1 MTISRTLQR
10 YEEYIAAERRIK
22 IGSIFITRYER
33 SRIIGAR
40 ALQISFQASPFMDI
54 PPEMTDPIEI
64 AAYELENKFLPITI
78 KRKMPTGNFQ
88 MIPVSWL
95 INENY

>member
-1 MTISRTLQR
+1 MSRTLDR
-10 YEEYIAAERRIK
+10 YEKYIAAERRIK

-40 ALQISFQASPFMDI
+40 ALQVSFQASPFTQI
-54 PPEMTDPIEI
+54 PPELTDPIEI
-64 AAYELENKFLPITI
+64 AAYELEHNVLPITI
-78 KRKMPTGNFQ
+78 KRKMPNGENQ

-95 INENY
+95 INESY